1 MDFKK
6 IIFLFIC
13 ASFLGCS
20 QDSDISIPRN
30 LQQYIG
36 ENANVEEK
44 AIFACAA
51 NAMSNTSLVS
61 VFYYPEEGA
70 SDIRYYELTAA
81 TLDETVFANYRRQS
95 LDSEAVFG
103 GKLERFSRSGSS
115 ESWCLVTYVLKG
127 VLRISE
133 PIKLNNTSKSTA
145 YSEDVSINYKTTIE
159 PNFTWEDGARNES
172 VIYFQVISDE
182 EEDFISGTYTE
193 DTFFQ
198 YYDETNVTL
207 NINTAIP
214 KNLVEDE
221 VYNFTMMGVDADN
234 WVNIIIE
241 EQFIPRNLEEYVA
254 VNSEKERDTLLA
266 FAGNAN
272 GNKKTTYIY
281 FHPIEGAFEYR
292 YYETENTQID
302 QTDFANYKRRD
313 LTDTA
318 QFGGEFRRFSNASSD
333 AVWCL
338 VTYIADGKLH
348 ISAPIKTKNLTRT
361 TVWSAEIEPTYP
373 EVLKPVFTWSDTSF
387 GESASYLQVF
397 TQNDDVFLSGTFTT
411 ENTFQYYVEANIIDK
426 IHTETP
432 PNLVL
437 DDTYKFYV
445 YGLSADNWINFTIQ
459 KSFIAE

>member
-6 IIFLFIC
+6 IVFLLIC
-13 ASFLGCS
+13 
-20 QDSDISIPRN
+20 ISICSCSEDTDITVPRN
-30 LQQYIG
+30 LQEYID
-36 ENANVEEK
+36 ESSNVEEK
-44 AIFACAA
+44 AIFAYAA
-51 NAMSNTSLVS
+51 NAPSNTSLAYIV
-61 VFYYPEEGA
+61 YYPEEGA
-70 SDIRYYELTAA
+70 SDIRYYELSAA
-81 TLDETVFANYRRQS
+81 TLDKTVFANYRRQS
-95 LDSEAVFG
+95 LVSTDVYG
-103 GKLERFSRSGSS
+103 GKLQRFSRSGSL
-115 ESWCLVTYVLKG
+115 ESWCLVTYVIQG
-127 VLRISE
+127 ILRISE
-133 PIKLNNTSKSTA
+133 PIKLNNTSKSTV
-145 YSEDVSINYKTTIE
+145 YSDDVSINYKTTLE
-159 PNFTWEDGARNES
+159 PNFSWEDGARNES

-221 VYNFTMMGVDADN
+221 VYNFTMMGVDEDN

-241 EQFIPRNLEEYVA
+241 EQFIPRSLEEYVA

-292 YYETENTQID
+292 YYETENTEVD
-302 QTDFANYKRRD
+302 PTDFANYKRRD
-313 LTDTA
+313 LSDAA

-338 VTYIADGKLH
+338 VTYIAEGKLH

-361 TVWSAEIEPTYP
+361 TVWSVEIEPTYP
-373 EVLKPVFTWSDTSF
+373 EVLKPVFTWSDISS
-387 GESASYLQVF
+387 GESISYLQIF

-411 ENTFQYYVEANIIDK
+411 ENTFQYYDEVNITDK

-437 DDTYKFYV
+437 DDRYKFYL